1 MKIYITIFIIF
12 LYPFYTSIAQ
22 DCDECSRPNIVY
34 YDCDV
39 FVGQPADSLAPIV
52 FYWPFAS
59 AIDYL
64 VKNSPGCISWAG
76 AALADVEWL
85 EKGMPNSGPQNLMTA
100 PEGGKKNWDYL
111 IRSTVTGSEGIYR
124 FSMYLEVA
132 VTREQ
137 VAGYTIQFS
146 DDIQSAKDAGLAVAA
161 QFSPIMQKI
170 RSFEQNKRDTDT
182 KYAISNIMQQD
193 PREITVT
200 PQKTQVDTGET
211 IDVKIKM
218 VDCDGEVLPNRSII
232 FVDTSITSSQGTMTL
247 ASGTEGGTITPESA
261 TTDDEGF
268 VTVQF
273 KAGSV
278 PRIAT
283 IVAWYPHLT
292 PTEHQETFMGTA
304 LVQIEP
310 PRTDLWLLNAN
321 VNYNYTMNSDTS
333 IIFDAGGH
341 SMVEEHSETAEITT
355 NGRIIAVIENF
366 AEDPSKDFSYNT
378 DAADPVAIIVSGS
391 GIMNE
396 YGEYEE
402 TIDGKLISADIRS
415 DNVSGY
421 AYPGASI
428 QFDFTDDYKY
438 AGVGVSIKATGQYI
452 GRQFFYEWSD
462 YGGKYDDYSLSSS
475 AGGSPEDGCSI
486 TRVDTTGY
494 NALYSKAESSKKANL
509 NGTRYITTNNSL
521 SMSIRPYNPQTLDVK
536 ENSQLFPKD
545 LTLSQNYPNP
555 FNPSTTITYQLP
567 KPGKVSLKVYN
578 ILGSE
583 IATLINSHQ
592 SRGTYSIPFNATS
605 LPSGV
610 YFYHLMFD
618 NNNYVRKMMLVK

>member
-1 MKIYITIFIIF
+1 MKIYITIIIF
-12 LYPFYTSIAQ
+12 FLFPLCSPFAQ
-22 DCDECSRPNIVY
+22 DCDECSRPNIIY

-39 FVGQPADSLAPIV
+39 FVGQPVDSLAPIV

-111 IRSTVTGSEGIYR
+111 IRSTVTGSEGVYR
-124 FSMYLEVA
+124 FSMYLEVS

-182 KYAISNIMQQD
+182 RYAIASIWNQD

-200 PQKTQVDTGET
+200 PQKTEVDTGET
-211 IDVKIKM
+211 IDVTIKM
-218 VDCDGEVLPNRSII
+218 VDCDGVALPNRSII

-247 ASGTEGGTITPESA
+247 ASGTEGGTITPETA
-261 TTDDEGF
+261 ITDDEGI
-268 VTVQF
+268 VTVKF
-273 KAGSV
+273 KAGSEL
-278 PRIAT
+278 RIAT

-292 PTEHQETFMGTA
+292 PPEHQETFMGTA
-304 LVQIEP
+304 LVQIKP

-321 VNYNYTMNSDTS
+321 VNYSYVMNSDTS
-333 IIFDAGGH
+333 TNIDAGGH
-341 SMVEEHSETAEITT
+341 SMAEEHSETAEIAT
-355 NGRIIAVIENF
+355 NGRVIAVIENM

-378 DAADPVAIIVSGS
+378 DMADPVAIIVSGS

-396 YGEYEE
+396 YSEYEE
-402 TIDGKLISADIRS
+402 TIDGSLINADIRS

-421 AYPGASI
+421 ANPGASI
-428 QFDFTDDYKY
+428 QFDYSDDYKY
-438 AGVGVSIKATGQYI
+438 AGIGVSIKATGQYT
-452 GRQFFYEWSD
+452 GRMFFYEWSD
-462 YGGKYDDYSLSSS
+462 YGSEYDDYGLSSS

-486 TRVDTTGY
+486 TRIDTAGY
-494 NALYSKAESSKKANL
+494 NAVYSKVESSEEANL
-509 NGTRYITTNNSL
+509 NGTRHITTNRSM

-536 ENSQLFPKD
+536 EVQQLFPKEFS
-545 LTLSQNYPNP
+545 LKQNYPNP
-555 FNPSTTITYQLP
+555 FNPTTTITYQLP

-583 IATLINSHQ
+583 IATLMDSQQ
-592 SRGTYSIPFNATS
+592 SRGTYNIPFNASS

-610 YFYHLMFD
+610 YFYMLTYD
-618 NNNYVRKMMLVK
+618 NNNYVRKMMLMK